1 MKNIQDIAMLAEEL
15 GWQAPQ
21 MFSHTTPDGEQV
33 IWYECGDSTYEAGL
47 LQINLLPCVSACV
60 FAFKFEVCSGWYPL
74 ELPLK
79 AELLP
84 QIKDWLHF
92 DHFRNQD
99 AIDCY
104 VAMHPECAHHTWD
117 AQRELGP
124 PYGIQWVESENG
136 RGSYQRSPRSPR

>member
-1 MKNIQDIAMLAEEL
+1 MKINQDIAMLAKEL
-15 GWQAPQ
+15 GWQPLRKYGRT
-21 MFSHTTPDGEQV
+21 MPGGVHFT
-33 IWYECGDSTYEAGL
+33 WYDCGGTYETGL

-60 FAFKFEVCSGWYPL
+60 FAFDFEVCSGWYPL

-79 AELLP
+79 EELLP

-99 AIDCY
+99 AIDRY

-117 AQRELGP
+117 AQATLGP